1 MILLESWLLCL
12 SLGTRASCIYTYW
25 KSNVLSLQHS
35 LEAAPPEGGSMN
47 AHGGATSLL
56 AGSGCCDGLLNVSE
70 LTCSLMV
77 PREVLSIEELIRN
90 KLREIRWERFP
101 PIILRHI
108 GRQRMTDDVARICV
122 A

>member
-35 LEAAPPEGGSMN
+35 LEAALPEGGSMN
-47 AHGGATSLL
+47 AHGGATRPL
-56 AGSGCCDGLLNVSE
+56 AGNEWFHGDLDAHE
-70 LTCSLMV
+70 LICSLFV
-77 PREVLSIEELIRN
+77 PREVLSIQELIRI

-101 PIILRHI
+101 PIILWHI
-108 GRQRMTDDVARICV
+108 GRQWMIDDVAR
-122 A
+122 